1 MMHTEHLIP
10 EQHQES
16 VGDARV
22 NYIKVESL
30 HLHICLPYSL
40 GAETRTPQKGPHKC
54 LIQILII

>member
-30 HLHICLPYSL
+30 HLHICLPYSM
-40 GAETRTPQKGPHKC
+40 GARREPPKKVHTNV
-54 LIQILII
+54 